1 MDVDENLLIEF
12 EAGLNPQHLEQS
24 VIPATLIGFGEIS
37 AIFQIGDRFGT
48 AYKRLPLFADR
59 PSAQTYI
66 RKYDEYCELLG
77 DAGLNLPPDKAI
89 IISAPQRPV
98 VLYIAQKQLPAAR
111 FAHRLIHCRATD
123 EIQVLFENI
132 IAEIAKIWSYNRS
145 TSPDRELALDGQ
157 LSNWVWMDFESG
169 KKLFYIDTST
179 PIFRKNGL
187 EQMEPELFLKSAPFF
202 LRWIIRLFFLDNVMN
217 RYYDQRQVYID
228 LAANLYKEQR
238 PNLIEPI
245 LELINRYLPES
256 DVSISL
262 KEVEK
267 YYREDK
273 LIWALFLAFRRI
285 DRWLTTKIF
294 RKRYEFILP
303 GKIRR

>member
-1 MDVDENLLIEF
+1 MDVDVNLLAEF
-12 EAGLNPQHLEQS
+12 ETGLNPQHLEKS
-24 VIPATLIGFGEIS
+24 EIPATLIGFGEIS
-37 AIFQIGDRFGT
+37 AIFQIADRTGT
-48 AYKRLPLFADR
+48 AYKRLPLFTDH

-66 RKYDEYCELLG
+66 GKYNEYCKLLG

-89 IISAPQRPV
+89 IISASQRLV
-98 VLYIAQKQLPAAR
+98 VLYIAQKQFPAAR
-111 FAHRLIHCRATD
+111 FAHRLIHHLTIG
-123 EIQVLFENI
+123 EIRLLFENI
-132 IAEIAKIWSYNRS
+132 TAEIAKIWNYNQS
-145 TSPDRELALDGQ
+145 ASPGCELALDGQ
-157 LSNWVWMDFESG
+157 LSNWVWMDSDSG
-169 KKLFYIDTST
+169 GTLFYIDTST

-202 LRWIIRLFFLDNVMN
+202 LRWIIRLLFLDNVMN
-217 RYYDQRQVYID
+217 RYYDRRQVYID

-238 PNLIEPI
+238 PDLIEPI
-245 LELINRYLPES
+245 LVLINGHLPES
-256 DVSISL
+256 DESIAL

-273 LIWALFLAFRRI
+273 LIWALFLVFRRI

-303 GKIRR
+303 GKIKR